1 MVIIV
6 LNRSISL
13 EDLKIIRILMLKLSC
28 LLILTAVVSQPVTRM
43 AGLYCTVLYCTVLT
57 AVVWQPVTR
66 MAGLR
71 HCVRSNISRFLRAAS
86 RPSPQMLP

>member
-1 MVIIV
+1 MAIIV

-13 EDLKIIRILMLKLSC
+13 EDLKIIRILMLKLSSH
-28 LLILTAVVSQPVTRM
+28 VR
-43 AGLYCTVLYCTVLT
+43 LT

-71 HCVRSNISRFLRAAS
+71 HCVRSNISRFLLAAS